1 MSLSQNGGRLWLGI
15 IHTLPQSL
23 TTPYKGIW
31 IFKVQFLSLSPNLA
45 GIFMYLDSDLFKI
58 QYFYPV
64 SYVVKKQEIR
74 YFFNIYSEISFILVA
89 VLSLWVEC
97 LDNQINLFCNKYFWK
112 RDNVLSRKNTIKFV
126 VQNVYFWGY

>member
-1 MSLSQNGGRLWLGI
+1 
-15 IHTLPQSL
+15 
-23 TTPYKGIW
+23 
-31 IFKVQFLSLSPNLA
+31 
-45 GIFMYLDSDLFKI
+45 MYLDSDLFKI

-97 LDNQINLFCNKYFWK
+97 LDNQINLFCNKYF
-112 RDNVLSRKNTIKFV
+112 
-126 VQNVYFWGY
+126 